1 MIDSF
6 IDLDVAA
13 AVLHLALHDF
23 HHALNRS
30 SAWSFWIV
38 RVAQVFGEEAL
49 AAVII
54 FAEVALGVIHNYPS
68 LTVS

>member
-13 AVLHLALHDF
+13 AVLYLALHDF

-30 SAWSFWIV
+30 SARSFWIM
-38 RVAQVFGEEAL
+38 RVAQVFGKQAL

-54 FAEVALGVIHNYPS
+54 FAEITFGIGHNYPS
-68 LTVS
+68 FNVS